1 MSEEW
6 LAITIGTILVN
17 NFVLAKFL
25 GICPFLG
32 VSRKL
37 EPAIGMSAA
46 VIFVMT
52 LASFISSI
60 IFCYVLNDDISL
72 TIGGHEFTGNLLFLQ
87 TLVFI
92 AVIASLVQIVE
103 IALQKLSP
111 PLYQSL
117 GIFLP
122 LITTNCAVMGVV
134 LLNATQNRGVIK
146 STVFGFCSALG
157 FALALILFASLREK
171 IDLARVPKSME
182 GTAIGLI
189 TAGILAMGFMGFSA
203 LIK

>member
-1 MSEEW
+1 MTETW

-17 NFVLAKFL
+17 NFVLSKFL

-37 EPAIGMSAA
+37 EPAIGMSTA

-52 LASFISSI
+52 LASFISSV
-60 IFCYVLNDDISL
+60 IFTYILNTNISI
-72 TIGGHEFTGNLLFLQ
+72 TIAGHLFKGNLLFLQ

-103 IALQKLSP
+103 LVLQKMSP
-111 PLYQSL
+111 TLYKAL
-117 GIFLP
+117 GIYLP

-134 LLNATQNRGVIK
+134 LLNAKEVRGVLH

-157 FALALILFASLREK
+157 FSLALILFASLREK
-171 IDLARVPKSME
+171 IDLAKVPKSME
-182 GTAIGLI
+182 GTAIALI
-189 TAGILAMGFMGFSA
+189 TAGILAMGFTGFSA